1 MNKGAGREVFRAAL
15 YMPSGGG
22 DQTKKKDRTQVL
34 RLKKKP
40 WAYAGSEGAWSPPES
55 PKTSTKMLGRV
66 WLGRRLR
73 RTWLAMQREF
83 ETLPGQK
90 EKASSTG
97 CKNEK
102 TKVEA
107 AKVEAASKRPQPS
120 AK

>member
-1 MNKGAGREVFRAAL
+1 
-15 YMPSGGG
+15 
-22 DQTKKKDRTQVL
+22 
-34 RLKKKP
+34 
-40 WAYAGSEGAWSPPES
+40 
-55 PKTSTKMLGRV
+55 
-66 WLGRRLR
+66 LR